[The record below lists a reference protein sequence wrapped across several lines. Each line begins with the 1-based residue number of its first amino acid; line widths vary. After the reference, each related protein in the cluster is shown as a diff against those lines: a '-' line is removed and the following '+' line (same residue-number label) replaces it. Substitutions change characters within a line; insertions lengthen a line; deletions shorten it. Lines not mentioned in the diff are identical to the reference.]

1 MTSTAVLAI
10 MGKENL
16 APWLFGSNP
25 NHHYRAFLEQILP
38 TLDVIKVDKMVCFHF
53 TITAWSTDA
62 MLFSFIGFKQNNK
75 ALQEKKTFTRGFTVY
90 TKQCRDSVPQRTNIS
105 PTKEYLQYIYSLAT

>member
-1 MTSTAVLAI
+1 MYGKHFNTLEKLILWFSFESATPAVDHPDD
-10 MGKENL
+10 EV
-16 APWLFGSNP
+16 
-25 NHHYRAFLEQILP
+25 
-38 TLDVIKVDKMVCFHF
+38 DVSKVDKMVCFHF

-75 ALQEKKTFTRGFTVY
+75 ALQEKKTFTRIFTVY

-105 PTKEYLQYIYSLAT
+105 PTKEYLQYMYSLAT